1 LLPFYYL
8 WPDKY
13 GGLASEEAFR
23 RYWSFLQFTTLPTGT
38 PNVLST
44 AIYQPDFRFL
54 NLFNILTRYDNTP
67 LVQTIRE
74 GQYWD
79 DINNPI
85 LTEEGQPRLLLVA
98 VDVQDSTTVTFDSY
112 PKKNKQRMSIYGKDD
127 DNYGN
132 EIDGSDS
139 KNKMHS
145 TKHAIQYDDGIR
157 MNHLLT
163 TFSSHLRHAFPE
175 LNVKSVIKTGDNE
188 IIEDGIGKPRPF
200 MDGFYLSNTPLR
212 EVLQAHRDYYHKIRE
227 SEVPQLE
234 IYIGDLYT
242 TRERGT
248 PQDPDAINNRVQNVL
263 YHDKSSYDEKVT
275 TMVSD
280 YINIIDDLMGM
291 LKGKGMTETAVY
303 KQLNDDLQKRLL
315 SKHRSGEIR
324 DVEHLIKGRIVI
336 NKIQRIEYGES
347 QILENSDDING
358 KAFEFSKRTIKD
370 LMKKGYEDAI
380 KKINL

>member
-1 LLPFYYL
+1 MLPL
-8 WPDKY
+8 
-13 GGLASEEAFR
+13 GI
-23 RYWSFLQFTTLPTGT
+23 

-54 NLFNILTRYDNTP
+54 NPFNNLLRYDNTP
-67 LVQTIRE
+67 LVHTIRDS
-74 GQYWD
+74 YWD

-112 PKKNKQRMSIYGKDD
+112 PKKNERRISIYGND
-127 DNYGN
+127 DNL
-132 EIDGSDS
+132 DS
-139 KNKMHS
+139 ETIGLISRDKVPA
-145 TKHAIQYDDGIR
+145 TKHVIQYDNGIR

-175 LNVKSVIKTGDNE
+175 LEVKSVTIIGDNE
-188 IIEDGIGKPRPF
+188 MIEDGKGTPHPF

-212 EVLQAHRDYYHKIRE
+212 ELLLAHRDYYYKINN

-248 PQDPDAINNRVQNVL
+248 PQDSDAINNRVQNIL
-263 YHDKSSYDEKVT
+263 YNDKSKYDEKVT
-275 TMVSD
+275 TMISD
-280 YINIIDDLMGM
+280 YINIISDLMDM
-291 LKGKGMTETAVY
+291 LKDKGMSESGIY

-315 SKHRSGEIR
+315 SKHRRGEIR
-324 DVEHLIKGRIVI
+324 DVEHLIRGRVVI

-347 QILENSDDING
+347 QKLCDSDDING
-358 KAFEFSKRTIKD
+358 KAFEFSKRTVRD
-370 LMKKGYEDAI
+370 LTKKGHEDTI